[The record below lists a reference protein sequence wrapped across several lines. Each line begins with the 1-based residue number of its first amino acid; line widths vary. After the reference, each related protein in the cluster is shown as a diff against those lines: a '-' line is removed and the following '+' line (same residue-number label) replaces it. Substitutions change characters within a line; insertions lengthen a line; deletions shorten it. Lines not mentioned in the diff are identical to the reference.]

1 MPIGTLTNS
10 TQRQSAYATS
20 SPPASSPTE
29 LPATLIAAYTPI
41 ARLRGGPSGNVVA
54 ISASA
59 VGATIAPPAP

>member
-1 MPIGTLTNS
+1 M
-10 TQRQSAYATS
+10 TS
-20 SPPASSPTE
+20 RPPASSPTAP
-29 LPATLIAAYTPI
+29 PATLIAAYTPI

>member
-10 TQRQSAYATS
+10 THRQETYVTR
-20 SPPASSPTE
+20 SPPASSPTAP
-29 LPATLIAAYTPI
+29 PAALIPEYTPI
-41 ARLRGGPSGNVVA
+41 ARLRAGPCGNVVA

>member
-1 MPIGTLTNS
+1 MPIGTFTNS

-41 ARLRGGPSGNVVA
+41 ARLRGGPSGKVVA